1 MKGLFSPD
9 APLAH
14 ILSTL
19 FDLMLLNIVFLVCCL
34 PVVTIGAAYAALQQQ
49 TFALVRG
56 GSVSVSKFF
65 KAFREN
71 AKNAIMVWMA
81 FLMITFVVYVDVQ
94 TLRTGQL
101 PLGGFVLVL
110 VWALYLVCIAVMAYV
125 IPMIVKFENSLKNYI
140 ICSFFLA
147 FSHLPTTALLLLL
160 HIGPVV
166 IFLLYPNV
174 FLAMLPF
181 WLLIAFSLVSLCSAW
196 LLTRCFNDYLSPDS
210 QAQ

>member
-1 MKGLFSPD
+1 MKRLFSPD

-49 TFALVRG
+49 TFALVKC
-56 GSVSVSKFF
+56 GSISVSKFF

-71 AKNAIMVWMA
+71 AKNATMVWVA
-81 FLMITFVVYVDVQ
+81 FLMITFLVYVDVR
-94 TLRTGQL
+94 TLRTGRL

-110 VWALYLVCIAVMAYV
+110 VWTLYLVCIAVMAYA
-125 IPMIVKFENSLKNYI
+125 IPMIAKFKNSVKNYI

-147 FSHLPTTALLLLL
+147 LFHLPTTVLLLLL
-160 HIGPVV
+160 HIGPAV

-174 FLAMLPF
+174 FLALLPF

-196 LLTRCFNDYLSPDS
+196 LLTRCFKDYLSPDS
-210 QAQ
+210 QA